1 MSSVNVNQKESPSRD
16 STASTSGHISMIAEN
31 TLESLSRDY
40 SLVSLNSA
48 GSQDEFFRC
57 RDHADSVLKR
67 MQLYVDSQQLCDV
80 VLIAGIDGK
89 R

>member
-1 MSSVNVNQKESPSRD
+1 MSTNKDSPSRD
-16 STASTSGHISMIAEN
+16 SMTSSSAPISLLADGD
-31 TLESLSRDY
+31 SLTRDY
-40 SLVSLNSA
+40 SLGSLTSA
-48 GSQDEFFRC
+48 VSQDEYFRC

-67 MQLYVDSQQLCDV
+67 LQLYLDSHQLCDV

>member
-1 MSSVNVNQKESPSRD
+1 MLAD
-16 STASTSGHISMIAEN
+16 N

-40 SLVSLNSA
+40 SLGSLNSA

-57 RDHADSVLKR
+57 RDHADNILKR